1 MTTLQVQFLVL
12 IVLVAAIAAF
22 AGSQLALAD
31 GATVRTAWGRAGLAA
46 AAAALDLGALYEA
59 LDLGR
64 GAPSPA
70 RAGSVGLGVLGAVMV
85 SVVAYGLASDRT
97 RGRRW
102 SITAGAFT
110 AAMGVLTVVAKIAG

>member
-1 MTTLQVQFLVL
+1 MTMLQVQFLVL

-31 GATVRTAWGRAGLAA
+31 GTTVRTAWGWAGLAA

-70 RAGSVGLGVLGAVMV
+70 RAGSVGLGALGAVTV
-85 SVVAYGLASDRT
+85 AVVAYGLASDRT

-102 SITAGAFT
+102 SITATAFT
-110 AAMGVLTVVAKIAG
+110 VAMGVLTVVAKIAG